1 MLQIA
6 TSVSPYNN
14 DPQMH
19 PTHFRPCRD
28 PGCSQRVFYCEHT
41 TPLLFMRIYSVW
53 VYRVQGETEGD
64 FRRGDKRY
72 AVRILERA
80 TCRLELFG

>member
-1 MLQIA
+1 
-6 TSVSPYNN
+6 
-14 DPQMH
+14 
-19 PTHFRPCRD
+19 
-28 PGCSQRVFYCEHT
+28 
-41 TPLLFMRIYSVW
+41 MRIYSVR

-80 TCRLELFG
+80 TRRLELFG